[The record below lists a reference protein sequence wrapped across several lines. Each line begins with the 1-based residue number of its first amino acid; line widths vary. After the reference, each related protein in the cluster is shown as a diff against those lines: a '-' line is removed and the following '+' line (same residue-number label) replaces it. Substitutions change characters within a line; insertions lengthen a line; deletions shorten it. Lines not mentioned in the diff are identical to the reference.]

1 MVDSMDLGR
10 CLDCY
15 YHLLGQVCAEGRE
28 TYLVCEPK
36 GERGVDLSLLSHFH
50 G

>member
-1 MVDSMDLGR
+1 MVDSVDLGR
-10 CLDCY
+10 CLGRY
-15 YHLLGQVCAEGRE
+15 YHLLGQVCAEGKE

-36 GERGVDLSLLSHFH
+36 GERGVDRSLRSHSD